1 MEFRLNK
8 IDPEVRNRVK
18 ETTSAG
24 KVHTKSGIVINK
36 DNQNKKNKN
45 GESFDSELE
54 KQVKKKEKKKL
65 SVDAIKVQEVEVPA
79 YKEEL
84 DNEAKDETAGY
95 ILDVR
100 R

>member
-8 IDPEVRNRVK
+8 IDPEVRERVK

-45 GESFDSELE
+45 EESFNSELE
-54 KQVKKKEKKKL
+54 KQKKKKIL

-79 YKEEL
+79 YKEES
-84 DNEAKDETAGY
+84 DSQAKDETAGH

>member
-8 IDPEVRNRVK
+8 IDPEVRERVK

-36 DNQNKKNKN
+36 DNQDKRNKN
-45 GESFDSELE
+45 QQNFDSELE
-54 KQVKKKEKKKL
+54 KQIKKKEKKRV
-65 SVDAIKVQEVEVPA
+65 SVDAIKVQEVEIPA
-79 YKEEL
+79 YKQEL
-84 DNEAKDETAGY
+84 ESETKEETAGH